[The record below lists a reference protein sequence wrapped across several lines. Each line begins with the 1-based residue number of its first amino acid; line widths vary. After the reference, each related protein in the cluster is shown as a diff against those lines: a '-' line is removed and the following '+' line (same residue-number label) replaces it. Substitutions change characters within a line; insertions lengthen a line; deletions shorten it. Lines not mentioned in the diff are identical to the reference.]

1 MFVLGGGIAYLMT
14 HTVTADDVAAE
25 IRPERMLTQLL
36 ALRTHVDAQGA
47 VR

>member
-1 MFVLGGGIAYLMT
+1 MT

-25 IRPERMLTQLL
+25 IRPEQMLTELL
-36 ALRTHVDAQGA
+36 ALRTHVDGQGA